1 MAFRKKNIQPD
12 TIARPKYHKG
22 FFFVMAATEES
33 IMAACRKIRL
43 YP

>member
-1 MAFRKKNIQPD
+1 MAFKKKNTQPE
-12 TIARPKYHKG
+12 TMESPKYHRG

-43 YP
+43 